1 MTRRPSQRPKL
12 ARKDTALRDGIGLRH
27 ITPNTAKTVERDR
40 KEAVRPAPIISS
52 HALRSARLLLPL
64 ASNSTADVRTRAL
77 SP

>member
-12 ARKDTALRDGIGLRH
+12 ARKNTAFRDGIGLRH
-27 ITPNTAKTVERDR
+27 IALNT
-40 KEAVRPAPIISS
+40 VRPSNATARRPSDLLPIMSS
-52 HALRSARLLLPL
+52 HALRAARLLLPP